1 MKKITRKL
9 LPYFLGFLSLITFG
23 QNSLNSQVFVG
34 VINASDP
41 DSGQS
46 LTFKIIAGNAD
57 TFFSIHPATGT
68 LMVKPSAFDSFFSQR
83 TWTLTVAVTDNDKF
97 NPQSSSATILVTL
110 KRDALSGKIMTE
122 IAKGD

>member
-1 MKKITRKL
+1 MKKITHKL
-9 LPYFLGFLSLITFG
+9 LPYFFGLLSLISFG

-46 LTFKIIAGNAD
+46 LTFKITAGD
-57 TFFSIHPATGT
+57 TEKFFSIHPSTGT
-68 LMVKPSAFDSFFSQR
+68 LSVKPSAFDSFFSQR